1 MKLSRSIKWTC
12 CALGAI
18 VLGAMVGPRLG
29 LAQGRAGGAAA
40 PAAPMTNATHT
51 RMQPEEANPNGST
64 AVFGAQNAEGF
75 YVYRNR
81 FGPHT
86 TSKPHYHDK
95 DRWVTVI
102 KGTWYGGEG
111 DVFNPDSMIGI
122 KTGGFQYH
130 PAGFHHYD
138 GSCDDQETIVQ
149 IMGYGPVSTIQTE
162 VDAKGA
168 PIFANPANPNRGTG
182 PADNRGC
189 KGTPEAAPARGARG
203 ATPPA
208 K

>member
-1 MKLSRSIKWTC
+1 MKLSRSMTWTC

-18 VLGAMVGPRLG
+18 VLGTLTGPRLG
-29 LAQGRAGGAAA
+29 LAQERAGGPA
-40 PAAPMTNATHT
+40 PAPLTNAAHT
-51 RMQPEEANPNGST
+51 RMQPEDANPNGNT
-64 AVFGAQNAEGF
+64 PVFGAQNQDGF

-81 FGPHT
+81 FGPHA

-111 DVFNPDSMIGI
+111 DVFNTDSMIPI

-130 PAGFHHYD
+130 QAGMHHYD
-138 GSCDDQETIVQ
+138 GSCDDQEVIVQ
-149 IMGYGPVSTIQTE
+149 IMGYGPVKTIQTE

-168 PIFANPANPNRGTG
+168 PVFANPANPNRGNAPDT
-182 PADNRGC
+182 RGC
-189 KGTPEAAPARGARG
+189 RGTPAPPPARGTGRQ
-203 ATPPA
+203 
-208 K
+208 